1 MSYLHIHS
9 FINYFI
15 IHRSSRDVPI
25 ISADS
30 VISRYELVGTVLV
43 AYQETDLLNANK
55 KTALEASPGETALLI
70 RSCFIRLQ
78 DKHGQETEFYKMWEY
93 LK

>member
-1 MSYLHIHS
+1 MDTL
-9 FINYFI
+9 
-15 IHRSSRDVPI
+15 
-25 ISADS
+25 
-30 VISRYELVGTVLV
+30 LV

-55 KTALEASPGETALLI
+55 EATLEASPEETALPI
-70 RSCFIRLQ
+70 RSRIVIRLQ